1 MYQKMTED
9 LIEFIRK
16 GKSTYHVT
24 TEMRNLL
31 ESSGVE
37 LLEETESWHLER
49 GKKYMI
55 ERDGS
60 ALIAFSVP
68 RTRPQAVRI
77 AAAHTDSP
85 AFKVKWNPEVG
96 VEDKYIKLNVEKYGG
111 GILSSWFDRP
121 LSLAGRVS
129 VMESEEI
136 RTVLVDI
143 DRDLLVIPNL
153 AIHMNRRINDGY
165 GYNVQN
171 DLLPMFGNYE
181 AKDSFMNLIAEAS
194 GVCCENI
201 LGMDLTLYNRMIGT
215 YTGVNGEFI
224 LSPRLDDLQ
233 CLYAGIR
240 GFIESDSDSSMG
252 FFCAFDSE
260 EIGSTGTQGASSTF
274 LTDIAERIRCV
285 LGMSEEEFYVVAA
298 RGFFLSADNAH
309 AIHPNAVE
317 KADLTNRPVLNGGIV
332 IKYSADGSYV
342 TNGVTGAKV
351 KALCK
356 RVGIP
361 YQEFYNRSDMRGGST
376 LGQLSLAKW
385 SIPAADIGLAQ
396 LAMHSSCETGGTKDT
411 YYMYQL
417 MKTFFHT

>member
-1 MYQKMTED
+1 
-9 LIEFIRK
+9 
-16 GKSTYHVT
+16 
-24 TEMRNLL
+24 
-31 ESSGVE
+31 
-37 LLEETESWHLER
+37 
-49 GKKYMI
+49 
-55 ERDGS
+55 
-60 ALIAFSVP
+60 
-68 RTRPQAVRI
+68 
-77 AAAHTDSP
+77 
-85 AFKVKWNPEVG
+85 
-96 VEDKYIKLNVEKYGG
+96 
-111 GILSSWFDRP
+111 
-121 LSLAGRVS
+121 
-129 VMESEEI
+129 
-136 RTVLVDI
+136 
-143 DRDLLVIPNL
+143 
-153 AIHMNRRINDGY
+153 
-165 GYNVQN
+165 
-171 DLLPMFGNYE
+171 
-181 AKDSFMNLIAEAS
+181 
-194 GVCCENI
+194 
-201 LGMDLTLYNRMIGT
+201 
-215 YTGVNGEFI
+215 
-224 LSPRLDDLQ
+224 
-233 CLYAGIR
+233 
-240 GFIESDSDSSMG
+240 MG